1 MFVTF
6 RIYMTFKMITAL
18 TVNYNTPQ
26 LLESLLR
33 SFRRFYPDIPY
44 MVVDGSAPYY
54 YGKIKSFPV
63 RFCVSIHHF
72 KYNIHHGPGMAYGL
86 KTITT
91 DQILLLDSDIQII
104 RGGFVEILQS
114 KLNAKSYGIGDISS
128 IGRDGVNIKNK
139 GIKYL
144 HPSCALIN
152 RLVALKYPMPIKH
165 GAPMIETMKAHPR
178 IQHEQWVAD
187 DLIHS
192 LNDKAHP
199 TNRHYLIHEWSG
211 TVSRTGGIHL

>member
-1 MFVTF
+1 
-6 RIYMTFKMITAL
+6 MITAL

-54 YGKIKSFPV
+54 YGKIKSFPI
-63 RFCVSIHHF
+63 RFHVSLHHF

-91 DQILLLDSDIQII
+91 DQILFLDSDIQIL
-104 RGGFVEILQS
+104 RGGFIEDLQS
-114 KLNAKSYGIGDISS
+114 KLKPKSYGIGDIST
-128 IGRDGVNIKNK
+128 INRDGINIKK
-139 GIKYL
+139 AGIRYL

-152 RLVALKYPMPIKH
+152 RLVALKYPLPTKH
-165 GAPMIETMKAHPR
+165 GAPMIKPMEAKPSL
-178 IQHEQWVAD
+178 QHEQWVAD

-192 LNDKAHP
+192 LNDRAHS
-199 TNRHYLIHEWSG
+199 TARHYFVHEWSG
-211 TVSRTGGIHL
+211 TVSRTGGIHLC